1 MCWVFSMFSRKGYK
15 SREKRKSITSNVRF
29 CWFGCDVGF
38 VSYSMCQGGG
48 FNNLSMKE
56 GSLFCFVI
64 MRSTELKCFRL
75 CPYVF
80 GKLSMTTRGAW
91 AWFHNVWTCSAKVL
105 EY

>member
-1 MCWVFSMFSRKGYK
+1 MCWVLLCLVGRDIKVERK
-15 SREKRKSITSNVRF
+15 EKSITSNVSF
-29 CWFGCDVGF
+29 CWFGCDFGF
-38 VSYSMCQGGG
+38 VSYSICQGGG
-48 FNNLSMKE
+48 FENLSVKE

-91 AWFHNVWTCSAKVL
+91 AFHDFWTCGAKVL